1 MKKLLSILK
10 MEFLVNDYA
19 FKNWRVI
26 LFLSLLS
33 LMMIASGHAADRKI
47 FQIAQLNDDLKML
60 KSKFVEQRTTLMNL
74 KMETKIIREL
84 APLGIGPAKSRPIK
98 IVVKQEFNGNK

>member
-1 MKKLLSILK
+1 MKKLLSILR

-33 LMMIASGHAADRKI
+33 LIMIASGHAADRKI

-60 KSKFVEQRTTLMNL
+60 KSKFVEQRTALMNL
-74 KMETKIIREL
+74 KMETKIMKEL
-84 APLGIGPAKSRPIK
+84 SPLGIGPAKTPPIK
-98 IVVKQEFNGNK
+98 IIVKQH

>member
-1 MKKLLSILK
+1 MKKLLSILR
-10 MEFLVNDYA
+10 MEFLVNDDA

-33 LMMIASGHAADRKI
+33 LIMIASGHAADRKI

-60 KSKFVEQRTTLMNL
+60 KSEFVEQRTALMNL
-74 KMETKIIREL
+74 KMETKIMNEL
-84 APLGIGPAKSRPIK
+84 RPLGIGPAKTPPIK
-98 IVVKQEFNGNK
+98 IIVNQ

>member
-1 MKKLLSILK
+1 MKKLLSILR

-33 LMMIASGHAADRKI
+33 LIMIASGHAADRKI
-47 FQIAQLNDDLKML
+47 FHIAQLNDNLKML
-60 KSKFVEQRTTLMNL
+60 KSKFVEQRTALMNL
-74 KMETKIIREL
+74 KMETKIMKEL
-84 APLGIGPAKSRPIK
+84 RPLGIGPAKTPPIK
-98 IVVKQEFNGNK
+98 IIVKQD

>member
-1 MKKLLSILK
+1 MKKLLSILR
-10 MEFLVNDYA
+10 MEFLVNDDA

-33 LMMIASGHAADRKI
+33 LIMIASGHTTDRKI

-60 KSKFVEQRTTLMNL
+60 KSEFVGQRTALMNL
-74 KMETKIIREL
+74 KMETKIMKEL
-84 APLGIGPAKSRPIK
+84 RPLGIGPAKTPPIK
-98 IVVKQEFNGNK
+98 IIVNQ

>member
-1 MKKLLSILK
+1 

-33 LMMIASGHAADRKI
+33 LIMIASGHAADRKI

-60 KSKFVEQRTTLMNL
+60 KSEFVEQRTALMNL
-74 KMETKIIREL
+74 KMETKIMKEL
-84 APLGIGPAKSRPIK
+84 GPLGIGPAKTPPIK
-98 IVVKQEFNGNK
+98 IVVKQD

>member
-1 MKKLLSILK
+1 MKKLLSILR

-33 LMMIASGHAADRKI
+33 LIMIASGHAADRKI

-60 KSKFVEQRTTLMNL
+60 KSEFVEQRTALMNL
-74 KMETKIIREL
+74 KMETKIMKEL
-84 APLGIGPAKSRPIK
+84 GPLGIGPAKTPPIK
-98 IVVKQEFNGNK
+98 IVVKQD

>member
-1 MKKLLSILK
+1 MKKLLSILR

-33 LMMIASGHAADRKI
+33 LIMIASGHAADRKI
-47 FQIAQLNDDLKML
+47 FHIAQLNDDLKML
-60 KSKFVEQRTTLMNL
+60 KSKFVEQRTALMNL
-74 KMETKIIREL
+74 KMETKIMKEL
-84 APLGIGPAKSRPIK
+84 GPLGIGPAKTPPIK
-98 IVVKQEFNGNK
+98 IVVKQE